1 MKPILLSLLLIA
13 LAQRAL
19 AQQSPEIEVVPV
31 QGNIYLLA
39 GAGGNITA
47 QVGGDGIVLVDAGT
61 TGMSDKVLAA
71 LRKIVDRP
79 NSIAGKI
86 RYIVNTSGDRDHA
99 GGNEEISKAG
109 FAAGNDSGGPAVII
123 AHENVVTRMVALTGA
138 DRVPGNALPG
148 NTYTGEGGTKDIF
161 WNNDGIQIDNL
172 PNAHTD
178 GDSIVYFRKADV
190 VSAGDILVLTGYPII
205 DLERGGSI
213 SGEVDALNRLLDIT
227 IPGRYEEGG
236 TLIVPG
242 HGRICDELELVE
254 YRDMITIIRDR
265 IQSMINKGATLEQV
279 KAAGLTKDYDPEFG
293 HGGPGA
299 WPTDKF
305 VEAVYKSLIQ
315 RRTE

>member
-1 MKPILLSLLLIA
+1 MKAIILGLLLITFAQSTLA
-13 LAQRAL
+13 LQTRD
-19 AQQSPEIEVVPV
+19 IEVVHV

-39 GAGGNITA
+39 GAGANITA
-47 QVGGDGIVLVDAGT
+47 QVGGDGIVLVDAGAA
-61 TGMSDKVLAA
+61 GMSDKVLAA
-71 LRKIVDRP
+71 LRKVVDRP

-86 RYIVNTSGDRDHA
+86 RYIVNTSGDRDHT
-99 GGNEEISKAG
+99 GGNEAVSIAG

-123 AHENVVTRMVALTGA
+123 AHENVVTRMVALTDA
-138 DRVPGNALPG
+138 DRVSGNALPG

-161 WNNDGIQIDNL
+161 WNNDGIQIMNL

-178 GDSIVYFRKADV
+178 GDSIVYFRRADV
-190 VSAGDILVLTGYPII
+190 VSTGDIFVLTGYPVI

-213 SGEVDALNRLLDIT
+213 AGEIDALNRLLDIT

-254 YRDMITIIRDR
+254 YRDMVTIIRDR
-265 IQSMINKGATLEQV
+265 IQAMIEKGATLEQV

-305 VEAVYKSLIQ
+305 VEAVYKSLSK
-315 RRTE
+315 R